1 MSPDE
6 RNCSTSSALGTY
18 VIIGFGVVYAIIL
31 ITVSVYSYRFL
42 NKYNAKF
49 MSSSS
54 CKKLKLWSQD
64 VYKRRRCYIPIITHL
79 LDQVTDFAVV
89 IQFRELA
96 MAKTSNDCGGLNMW
110 DLFGLSIFVLLFY
123 RIISSFLIFQ
133 STKSL
138 QRMMLQFVDLELF
151 RALYVN
157 YLCDKNEPCSPQRWI
172 TSLEATFES
181 TPQALIQTIF
191 LVKAGSVGDSYIV
204 IFSVVMSLWT
214 IISKIVSDD
223 RIISVLTARRL
234 SLQFAAYDCKKCACI
249 SWTFVC
255 RYIWRILDVSSRIF
269 ICSLVWLFIGG
280 WYLFFIII
288 FEGLALMCVCIYTKR
303 FEFLFGIV
311 AMVVS
316 KSVKIT
322 QKMSIVWMVYR
333 CIMNVIL
340 MSVITALTY
349 TDIDCWKCA
358 TYEERTTFISSNT
371 AVRIMLIYCWVAV
384 VSVPILSIYLYKNI
398 FQGLQSNART
408 IKDMLRSRDWY
419 GILEMQSYK
428 GDYGVYNAET
438 GENLLMLAIQY
449 NYGKLVD
456 YISSNGKVDLHCMTK
471 DSKSLLDYVILS
483 KRNYNSDPNLSKK
496 YLGKLLIT
504 IAEKEPHMTCKED
517 GKANPL
523 VLAAYI
529 GNMDA
534 YEKLKKDLS
543 PYDGKQSIFYAIDG
557 DETELLKSVFGH
569 GPYTYSHRSC
579 IRPEYTKNNMRF
591 REEMISQHKP
601 NILQWLM
608 NASIVEQ
615 HKRVPSMDVQQL
627 WFYAAQKGSVKTV
640 KVIQTCIDQ
649 RTSLTILDTNN
660 EGGTALHIA
669 CQRDADQRDMNV
681 VNYLR
686 RYIDVNIQDKAGKIA
701 TDYLETLEI
710 PDNRLYKIVVL
721 GAGGVGK
728 SALVIRFITDQF
740 LEEYDPTIEDSYHK
754 QLSIDGHACM
764 LDVLDTA
771 GQDEFAALTDR
782 WIRETEIFLIL
793 FAIDNVSS
801 FRDVQRFKTIIQ
813 HIKED
818 TTTLIILVGHKVDLE
833 EDRKVSTE
841 DANKLVE
848 SWGTRENMYIEA
860 SAKDRIRSDDCFMD
874 AVRLWWKVKG
884 YA

>member
-1 MSPDE
+1 
-6 RNCSTSSALGTY
+6 
-18 VIIGFGVVYAIIL
+18 
-31 ITVSVYSYRFL
+31 
-42 NKYNAKF
+42 
-49 MSSSS
+49 
-54 CKKLKLWSQD
+54 
-64 VYKRRRCYIPIITHL
+64 
-79 LDQVTDFAVV
+79 
-89 IQFRELA
+89 

-316 KSVKIT
+316 KSVEIT
-322 QKMSIVWMVYR
+322 QNISIGWMVYR
-333 CIMNVIL
+333 CAVNIVL
-340 MSVITALTY
+340 MSIITLLAY
-349 TDIDCWKCA
+349 NDIHCWKCP
-358 TYEERTTFISSNT
+358 TFEDRTGFLSSNT
-371 AVRIMLIYCWVAV
+371 AVFIMFIYCWVAV
-384 VSVPILSIYLYKNI
+384 VLIPILSVYLYNNV
-398 FQGLQSNART
+398 FRGFQSNART
-408 IKDMLRSRDWY
+408 IKAMLRSRDWY

-428 GDYGVYNAET
+428 GDYGVYNEET

-483 KRNYNSDPNLSKK
+483 KRNYNSDSKLSKE
-496 YLGKLLIT
+496 YLGKLLMT
-504 IAEKEPHMTCKED
+504 IAERNAGMSCNED
-517 GKANPL
+517 ENANL
-523 VLAAYI
+523 LTLAAYI
-529 GNMDA
+529 GSINT
-534 YEKLKKDLS
+534 YETLRKDTALKYS
-543 PYDGKQSIFYAIDG
+543 ISAKQSLSYAIDG
-557 DETELLKSVFGH
+557 DEPEMMEYLSKDPSVGDYATGKIFA
-569 GPYTYSHRSC
+569 
-579 IRPEYTKNNMRF
+579 K
-591 REEMISQHKP
+591 EMISRDKP
-601 NILQWLM
+601 IILAYVIEQ
-608 NASIVEQ
+608 SIG
-615 HKRVPSMDVQQL
+615 VQKTLEEL
-627 WFYAAQKGSVKTV
+627 WRYAAQTGSVRTV
-640 KVIQTCIDQ
+640 KVVQKHVHVI
-649 RTSLTILDTNN
+649 STNK
-660 EGGTALHIA
+660 GGTVLHLA
-669 CQRDADQRDMNV
+669 CQRDKNERDMDV

-686 RYIDVNIQDKAGKIA
+686 RYIDVNIRDSAGKIA

-710 PDNRLYKIVVL
+710 PDNREYKIVVL

-740 LEEYDPTIEDSYHK
+740 LEEYDPTIEDSYSK

-801 FRDVQRFKTIIQ
+801 FQDVQRFKTSIQ

>member
-1 MSPDE
+1 
-6 RNCSTSSALGTY
+6 
-18 VIIGFGVVYAIIL
+18 
-31 ITVSVYSYRFL
+31 
-42 NKYNAKF
+42 
-49 MSSSS
+49 
-54 CKKLKLWSQD
+54 
-64 VYKRRRCYIPIITHL
+64 
-79 LDQVTDFAVV
+79 
-89 IQFRELA
+89 

-316 KSVKIT
+316 KSVEIT

-333 CIMNVIL
+333 CVMNVIL

-398 FQGLQSNART
+398 FQGFSSNVRT

-428 GDYGVYNAET
+428 GDYGVYNEET

-456 YISSNGKVDLHCMTK
+456 YISSNGKVDLHYTTK

-504 IAEKEPHMTCKED
+504 IAEKAPYMPCKED
-517 GKANPL
+517 ENANPL
-523 VLAAYI
+523 LLASYI
-529 GNMDA
+529 GNTTVWRT
-534 YEKLKKDLS
+534 LS
-543 PYDGKQSIFYAIDG
+543 QMGLNYSSELSLLYAIVG
-557 DETELLKSVFGH
+557 DEPQMLSTCYFLIDSGTLKVTSRTPFAVE
-569 GPYTYSHRSC
+569 
-579 IRPEYTKNNMRF
+579 PEYTKDYMTF
-591 REEMISQHKP
+591 AKEMISQHKP
-601 NILQWLM
+601 NILQYLINQIKM
-608 NASIVEQ
+608 SRHRQRIF
-615 HKRVPSMDVQQL
+615 SDVIDQL
-627 WFYAAQKGSVKTV
+627 WFYAAEKGSVTIV
-640 KVIQTCIDQ
+640 KVIQRRIDNM
-649 RTSLTILDTNN
+649 SVINDV
-660 EGGTALHIA
+660 GCTALHVA
-669 CQRDADQRDMNV
+669 YKRSRNAAQRDMDV
-681 VNYLR
+681 VNFLR

-740 LEEYDPTIEDSYHK
+740 LEEYDPTIEDSYSK

-801 FRDVQRFKTIIQ
+801 FQDVQRFKTSIQ